1 MTRRY
6 RSRVLPPRARN
17 RLLTEPQRA
26 DKCDTRCRET
36 PRTVSPDAEETYFV
50 DMNKLLNQSKAGKE
64 AQDFLKKK
72 IITGDKKFKEEGESL
87 KKEEIDLIAK
97 KKTLSADEYKKK
109 LNQLREKNIKFQRKR
124 TNFTRAIATQRAD
137 ARNRLLKAL
146 DPILTKYMSENNVQI
161 IIYRKYI
168 VVAQSKLD
176 LTDKILEI
184 FNKELKSLNLK

>member
-1 MTRRY
+1 MRY
-6 RSRVLPPRARN
+6 LKIIFFVFLILNFYNLSFAG
-17 RLLTEPQRA
+17 
-26 DKCDTRCRET
+26 
-36 PRTVSPDAEETYFV
+36 ETYFI
-50 DMNKLLNQSKAGKE
+50 DMPKILNQSKAGKE

-72 IITGDKKFKEEGESL
+72 IITGDKKFKEEGELL

-97 KKTLSADEYKKK
+97 KKALSADEYKKT
-109 LNQLREKNIKFQRKR
+109 LNQLREKNVKFQRKR

>member
-1 MTRRY
+1 MRY
-6 RSRVLPPRARN
+6 LKIIFFVLLILN
-17 RLLTEPQRA
+17 FYNL
-26 DKCDTRCRET
+26 
-36 PRTVSPDAEETYFV
+36 SFAEETYFI
-50 DMNKLLNQSKAGKE
+50 DMQKLLNQSKAGKE

-72 IITGDKKFKEEGESL
+72 IITGDKKLKEERKLL

-97 KKTLSADEYKKK
+97 KKTLSTDEYKKT
-109 LNQLREKNIKFQRKR
+109 LSQLREKNVKFQKERAD
-124 TNFTRAIATQRAD
+124 FTRAIATQRAD
-137 ARNRLLKAL
+137 ARNKLLKAL

-176 LTDKILEI
+176 LTDKVLEI

>member
-1 MTRRY
+1 MRY
-6 RSRVLPPRARN
+6 LKIIFFVLLILN
-17 RLLTEPQRA
+17 FYNL
-26 DKCDTRCRET
+26 
-36 PRTVSPDAEETYFV
+36 SFAEEAYFI
-50 DMNKLLNQSKAGKE
+50 DMSKLLNQSEAGKE
-64 AQDFLKKK
+64 AQHFLKKK
-72 IITGDKKFKEEGESL
+72 IITEDKKIKEEGELL

-176 LTDKILEI
+176 LTDKVLEI

>member
-1 MTRRY
+1 MRY
-6 RSRVLPPRARN
+6 LKIIFFA
-17 RLLTEPQRA
+17 LLILNFYNL
-26 DKCDTRCRET
+26 
-36 PRTVSPDAEETYFV
+36 SFAEETYFV

-72 IITGDKKFKEEGESL
+72 IITEDKKLKKEGELL

-124 TNFTRAIATQRAD
+124 TNFTRTIATQRAD

-146 DPILTKYMSENNVQI
+146 DPILTKYMSENNIQI
-161 IIYRKYI
+161 IIYKKYI

-184 FNKELKSLNLK
+184 FNEELKSLNLK

>member
-1 MTRRY
+1 MRY
-6 RSRVLPPRARN
+6 LKIIFFVLLIFNFYNFSFA
-17 RLLTEPQRA
+17 
-26 DKCDTRCRET
+26 K
-36 PRTVSPDAEETYFV
+36 ETYFI

-72 IITGDKKFKEEGESL
+72 IIIGDKKFKEEGELL
-87 KKEEIDLIAK
+87 KKEEIDLITK
-97 KKTLSADEYKKK
+97 KKTLPADEYKKT

-124 TNFTRAIATQRAD
+124 GNLTKAITTQRAE
-137 ARNRLLKAL
+137 ARNNLLKAI
-146 DPILTKYMSENNVQI
+146 DSILTKYMLENNIQI

-176 LTDKILEI
+176 LTDKVLEI

>member
-1 MTRRY
+1 MRY
-6 RSRVLPPRARN
+6 LKIIFFVLLILN
-17 RLLTEPQRA
+17 FYNL
-26 DKCDTRCRET
+26 
-36 PRTVSPDAEETYFV
+36 SFAEETYFI
-50 DMNKLLNQSKAGKE
+50 DMTKLLNQSKAGKE

-72 IITGDKKFKEEGESL
+72 IITRDKKFKEEGELL

-124 TNFTRAIATQRAD
+124 TNFTREIATQRVD
-137 ARNRLLKAL
+137 ARNRLLEVL

>member
-1 MTRRY
+1 MRY
-6 RSRVLPPRARN
+6 LKIIFF
-17 RLLTEPQRA
+17 LLLIPNFYNL
-26 DKCDTRCRET
+26 
-36 PRTVSPDAEETYFV
+36 SFAEETYFI

-72 IITGDKKFKEEGESL
+72 IITEDKKIKKEKELL
-87 KKEEIDLIAK
+87 KKEEIDLITK
-97 KKTLSADEYKKK
+97 KKALPEDEYKKT

-124 TNFTRAIATQRAD
+124 TNFTRTIATQRAD
-137 ARNRLLKAL
+137 ARNKLLEVL
-146 DPILTKYMSENNVQI
+146 DPILTEYMSENNIQV

-168 VVAQSKLD
+168 VLAQSKLD

>member
-1 MTRRY
+1 MRY
-6 RSRVLPPRARN
+6 LKIIFFVLLILN
-17 RLLTEPQRA
+17 FYNL
-26 DKCDTRCRET
+26 
-36 PRTVSPDAEETYFV
+36 SFAEETYFI
-50 DMNKLLNQSKAGKE
+50 DMSKLLNQSKAGKE

-72 IITGDKKFKEEGESL
+72 IITGDKKFKEEGELL

-97 KKTLSADEYKKK
+97 KKTLSTDEYKKI

-124 TNFTRAIATQRAD
+124 ASFTTEITTQRVE
-137 ARNRLLKAL
+137 ARSRLLKTL
-146 DPILTKYMSENNVQI
+146 DSILTKYMSENNVQI

-184 FNKELKSLNLK
+184 LNKELKSLNLK